1 MSQYLNFTEPD
12 ALRKLSKFQN
22 IVLKIATNDFHSKGY
37 LFKHGL
43 TNNIIIG
50 SSNLTANALGSNK
63 EWNLKV
69 STTDDGQLYDQVINE
84 FDKEL
89 ASAKDVT
96 ADFINPSEFAWE
108 SRSNRK
114 LSSAEIKN
122 VIESKRIL
130 LFVKKEDGEG
140 TDFYY
145 LGDVSIA
152 ADSIKQDV
160 TNKGQPIFHFRFL
173 SPVAVKPP
181 TSGGGYKATHTVVRS
196 R

>member
-50 SSNLTANALGSNK
+50 SSNLTANALCSNK

-160 TNKGQPIFHFRFL
+160 TNKGQPIFYFRFL
-173 SPVAVKPP
+173 SSSAIEAFQSK
-181 TSGGGYKATHTVVRS
+181 Y
-196 R
+196 